1 MRHENDSKELKSS
14 SETFRLSLRKKKID
28 EYMLKRRLGS
38 NDENYSVKIANVF
51 VKPEYK
57 DKKFNTLLEL
67 LLFVSSIF
75 QNQNSDNND
84 VKVGILLLKQAKIN
98 KITKDE
104 IDESNILKYTFNIIL
119 KFIDD
124 KIIVDELLGQL
135 INFSYCLNPQENMDL
150 VNKDYMDIY
159 SKICSQYFNDN
170 NIFIDLIT
178 LLGNLANDNPNAQ
191 KIFYDKK

>member
-1 MRHENDSKELKSS
+1 
-14 SETFRLSLRKKKID
+14 
-28 EYMLKRRLGS
+28 MLKRRLGS
-38 NDENYSVKIANVF
+38 NDENYSVKISNVF

-150 VNKDYMDIY
+150 VN
-159 SKICSQYFNDN
+159 N
-170 NIFIDLIT
+170 
-178 LLGNLANDNPNAQ
+178 
-191 KIFYDKK
+191 